1 MELKVQTQERVVVSA
16 RINGDAYMDAARV
29 GDIGGLEVEVD
40 LHALRTMSS
49 PREYRGAR
57 DMVVLDAHPATLERL
72 ALTILDK
79 LDKPA
84 LNESEWRLVVHALR
98 QLTNGE
104 PSATRDDAEIRALAD
119 RLETQAASEGRVR

>member
-1 MELKVQTQERVVVSA
+1 VQTQERVVVSA
-16 RINGDAYMDAARV
+16 RINNDAYRDAARV

-57 DMVVLDAHPATLERL
+57 DMVVLDGHPATLERL
-72 ALTILDK
+72 AHTIFDK

-84 LNESEWRLVVHALR
+84 LNDAEWSLVITALR
-98 QLTNGE
+98 RLGAGGPT
-104 PSATRDDAEIRALAD
+104 AALRLAE
-119 RLETQAASEGRVR
+119 RLETQRANEGMVK